1 MRSCTQDQ
9 NPRSYSASK
18 KTKVYSR
25 PTEKASV
32 DWIKLFT
39 LSHNKGHSK
48 IIGGLEKR
56 KSSAISPLKEMSP
69 YPPTPSRCPS
79 GITSLFLHYI
89 LFTEKCWESNWI
101 LPSFPSVYNET
112 KDSEKPDGLRFVRGA
127 KIQSSRARL
136 ITPRLRVRTL
146 YKGAWKEKSTR
157 KGALR

>member
-18 KTKVYSR
+18 KTKIYSR

-112 KDSEKPDGLRFVRGA
+112 KDCKSLTVYVSFGGLNLSASEAG
-127 KIQSSRARL
+127 
-136 ITPRLRVRTL
+136 
-146 YKGAWKEKSTR
+146 
-157 KGALR
+157 